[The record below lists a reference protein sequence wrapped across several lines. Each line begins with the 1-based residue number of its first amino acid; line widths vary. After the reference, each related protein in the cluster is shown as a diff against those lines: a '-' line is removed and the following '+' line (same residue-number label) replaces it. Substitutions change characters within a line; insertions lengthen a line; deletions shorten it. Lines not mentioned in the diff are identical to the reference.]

1 MYYTNHTVLLGD
13 ACQSIPL
20 PALCQLEYL
29 AGRVVLSGDEYEER
43 VMELYEYLRAENQRK
58 LHLHVKAYRND
69 HYTFVRVYNDDL
81 VDVFI
86 AISTGEEEDIPQ

>member
-13 ACQSIPL
+13 ASQSIPL

-29 AGRVVLSGDEYEER
+29 AGRIVLSGHEYEER
-43 VMELYEYLRAENQRK
+43 VEELREYLRAENQRK
-58 LHLHVKAYRND
+58 VHLHVKAYRND
-69 HYTFVRVYNDDL
+69 HYTFVRVYNEDL

>member
-29 AGRVVLSGDEYEER
+29 AGRIVLSGHEYEER
-43 VMELYEYLRAENQRK
+43 VEELHEYLRSENQRK
-58 LHLHVKAYRND
+58 LHLHVKTYRND
-69 HYTFVRVYNDDL
+69 CYTFVRVYNEDL

-86 AISTGEEEDIPQ
+86 AISTGEEEANQ